1 MITNSSVIVLKR
13 FPYGD
18 SSIIARCFAR
28 NNGKL
33 SFIAHGARSKK
44 SPRSAHFQPTSCLD
58 LVYYYKPSKNLQTV
72 SKSSFAI
79 TWKTIPKNFKKITFS
94 MALLELTDK
103 CLGDND
109 PHLDLYD
116 ELFNALNAID
126 NNTKNDNL
134 IFWYYQYQLLNK
146 LGFKPD
152 FSQKD
157 QANTPLPNPY
167 GSINSKTIF
176 DCFENSNSGFSEN
189 LSLSSN
195 DRKIISNYLNT
206 CLKIHFEG
214 IDNFKTLKF
223 MKETFG

>member
-1 MITNSSVIVLKR
+1 MITNSTVIVLKR

-33 SFIAHGARSKK
+33 SFIVHGARSKK

-103 CLGDND
+103 CLGEND

-126 NNTKNDNL
+126 NNN
-134 IFWYYQYQLLNK
+134 I
-146 LGFKPD
+146 GV
-152 FSQKD
+152 
-157 QANTPLPNPY
+157 
-167 GSINSKTIF
+167 G
-176 DCFENSNSGFSEN
+176 
-189 LSLSSN
+189 
-195 DRKIISNYLNT
+195 KIKAKYDARA
-206 CLKIHFEG
+206 KIKAEEVKKVAKVNAAAAKVNR
-214 IDNFKTLKF
+214 DP
-223 MKETFG
+223 